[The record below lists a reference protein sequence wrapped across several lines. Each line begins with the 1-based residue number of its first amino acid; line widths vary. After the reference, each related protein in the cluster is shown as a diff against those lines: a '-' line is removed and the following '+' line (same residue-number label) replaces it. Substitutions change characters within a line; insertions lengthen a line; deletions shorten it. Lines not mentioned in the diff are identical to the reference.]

1 MAPRTVRKKKQQQSS
16 VFFDGEMRCIE
27 PKILEISL
35 ERKLQGKRFPKFRY
49 ISRGCT
55 LFWKVWKILFH
66 SLLEK
71 MDVFVEWKALPAPLG
86 LRLTRQFKTNR

>member
-1 MAPRTVRKKKQQQSS
+1 MAPRTFRKKKQQQSS

-49 ISRGCT
+49 KSHEVVFC
-55 LFWKVWKILFH
+55 FEILENPVPFATG
-66 SLLEK
+66 K
-71 MDVFVEWKALPAPLG
+71 NGRF
-86 LRLTRQFKTNR
+86 R